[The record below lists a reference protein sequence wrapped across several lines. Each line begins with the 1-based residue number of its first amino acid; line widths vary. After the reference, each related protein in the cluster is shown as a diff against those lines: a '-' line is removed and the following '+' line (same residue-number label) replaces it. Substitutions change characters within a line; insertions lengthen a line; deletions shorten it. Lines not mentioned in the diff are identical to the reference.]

1 MSGDPAGPPAESP
14 AGLGRL
20 RARLDRS
27 GPILRAM
34 LWTMAAGLVFSCLN
48 ATMRVM
54 THELDPMQ
62 VQFLRYLFGLV
73 VMIPLILRAGLA
85 NYRPNGMVGQLW
97 RGAVHTIGL
106 VIWFIALP
114 HVPLADMT
122 AMGFTGPI
130 FTMIGA
136 TFVLR
141 EKMVPARWV
150 AAVIGFV
157 GVVIVVAPKLGGS
170 GGFYNLLMLASS
182 PVFAASFLITKVL
195 TRRDRPEVIV
205 AWQAITVAAFS
216 LPLAMLHWTW
226 PTPSQWAWAIFAGG
240 LGSLGHYCLTRSF
253 VVADISATQSVKFLD
268 LIWAS
273 VLGFLVFGDRPSQW
287 TIVGGLVIFAST
299 LWIARREARARA
311 PQAAA

>member
-1 MSGDPAGPPAESP
+1 MSGDPAGPPAKSP
-14 AGLGRL
+14 VGLGRL

-34 LWTMAAGLVFSCLN
+34 LWTMAAGFVFSCLN

-85 NYRPNGMVGQLW
+85 NYRPNGLTGQFW

-150 AAVIGFV
+150 AAAIGFL

-170 GGFYNLLMLASS
+170 AGFYNLLMLASS

-205 AWQAITVAAFS
+205 AWQAITVAVFS

-226 PTPSQWAWAIFAGG
+226 PTPGQWAWAAFAGG

-273 VLGFLVFGDRPSQW
+273 VLGFLVFNDRPSQG
-287 TIVGGLVIFAST
+287 TIVRGLVFFAST

-311 PQAAA
+311 PQAAS